1 MLSWT
6 ALGSLLSSGTSRA
19 IYTLP
24 LAGYVILYSDYFQS
38 LFKFS
43 SLSSGGFLTFSQ
55 RADLI
60 YYGSFILLI
69 AYGLWWVS
77 SPRLLRGKRDLQ
89 HFVSDIVVAR
99 DRSTVIKIIQSP
111 PYTPDQTTIFAK
123 ALSPHDLQDFQII
136 ARDAKARGPAL
147 GDGAGEYE
155 HRIPTALGFYFR
167 WQNSTQP
174 VLRTFI
180 GCLALIGFFFV
191 VFLPSLDLLVRV
203 LGTHYH
209 RFLS

>member
-6 ALGSLLSSGTSRA
+6 VLGSLLSSGTSRV

-43 SLSSGGFLTFSQ
+43 SLTSGGFLTFSL

-60 YYGSFILLI
+60 YYGSLFLLF
-69 AYGLWWVS
+69 AYGLWWLS

-89 HFVSDIVVAR
+89 QFVSDIVIAR
-99 DRSTVIKIIQSP
+99 DRSTAIQIARSAP
-111 PYTPDQTTIFAK
+111 FTPRESAIFAK
-123 ALSPHDLQDFQII
+123 TLTPEEREAFEII
-136 ARDAKARGPAL
+136 ASGVKARGAAL

-155 HRIPTALGFYFR
+155 HRIPTALGFYFK
-167 WQNSTQP
+167 WQNATRP
-174 VLRTFI
+174 ILRTFI
-180 GCLALIGFFFV
+180 GGLALLGFLLV
-191 VFLPSLDLLVRV
+191 LLPSLDLLVRV

-209 RFLS
+209 RFFR